1 MEGLQILKPR
11 SPHSIRQDSPEGPF
25 KETAERFGG
34 MNIEVDVVN
43 CEDDIDDGMGKW
55 IVENLKF
62 SVKQPVQRFCK
73 FVL

>member
-11 SPHSIRQDSPEGPF
+11 SPHSIRQDRPEGPL
-25 KETAERFGG
+25 KETAERFDGI
-34 MNIEVDVVN
+34 NIKVDIV

-55 IVENLKF
+55 VVENLKF